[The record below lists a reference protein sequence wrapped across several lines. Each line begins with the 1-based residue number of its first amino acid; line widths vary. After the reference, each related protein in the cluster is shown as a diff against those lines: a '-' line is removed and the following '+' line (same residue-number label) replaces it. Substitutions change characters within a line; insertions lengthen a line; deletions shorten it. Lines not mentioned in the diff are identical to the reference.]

1 MIDNRTKV
9 DALKDL
15 GEKITGATIDVKENE
30 TIVGVIDKIAS
41 NYSGGGSVSEDGDII
56 LKTAI
61 DPTQTQIAITDS
73 QDIAVLNSWV
83 VRIGEKSTD
92 IPKNVIVS
100 ANQSGT
106 IGANIFKIGLVMVNG
121 SMGYFAGGVTTL
133 SFIDGNPQTIT
144 KSILLTNEGQQNN
157 WVMLLA

>member
-15 GEKITGATIDVKENE
+15 GEKITGTTIGVKENE
-30 TIVGVIDKIAS
+30 TIVGVIDKITS

-61 DPTQTQIAITDS
+61 DPTQSQIAITDS

-83 VRIGEKSTD
+83 ARIREKSTD
-92 IPKNVIVS
+92 LPKNVIVS

-106 IGANIFKIGLVMVNG
+106 ISANIFKIGMVMVNG
-121 SMGYFAGGVTTL
+121 SMGYFAGGVTIL
-133 SFIDGNPQTIT
+133 SFIDGNSQTIT
-144 KSILLTNEGQQNN
+144 KSILLTNEGSPDT
-157 WVMLLA
+157 WVMLFA